1 MGTGLAGTLRN
12 RASRLLRNGRVL
24 GAASLTAADVI
35 GKGIGLLITPYLAN
49 RMGAA
54 QFGVLNLYVS
64 VTQILTFAISLGGAG
79 LLGVEYIREGYTA
92 ARRLRAANLR
102 VSLWV
107 SIALLVVSVT
117 VSWIVPAAVPLM
129 AGLLIVGVSYV
140 QALNVLELSY
150 YRGAQTYK
158 LAVAGQFAFAI
169 LNVVLTV
176 VAFEFDSATAV
187 NRLLSIVLAGGIVQ
201 LVYAL
206 ELRSKHF
213 ERADTVT
220 RRSNTATVIRFG
232 MSLFVHQAST
242 WIRLSIDR
250 FVVSAYFGLAA
261 AGVYSVAAT
270 LASVVYILFISV
282 NQQLQPF
289 LYRRLKNRDFAGFQR
304 VQAWFVAVVFGFT
317 ALYYGL
323 VLVCFDLMFA
333 REYDSAKALLPALL
347 AAAAV
352 QSVYHFFSHAA
363 FYERL
368 GGQISSVTATALVAY
383 LAGLGALA
391 VFRQVT
397 PLHVALLGLGA
408 NAVAAGGMA
417 YLSRRTLRRLRLGPA
432 EVEHRD
438 EPLQPRR
445 SEAGVS
451 DVRSQPGAHPE

>member
-1 MGTGLAGTLRN
+1 MGTRLAGTIRS
-12 RASRLLRNGRVL
+12 RTSRLLRNGRVL
-24 GAASLTAADVI
+24 GAASLTAADII

-49 RMGAA
+49 RMGATE
-54 QFGVLNLYVS
+54 FGVLNLYVS

-79 LLGVEYIREGYTA
+79 LLGVEYIRRGFTS

-107 SIALLVVSVT
+107 SIVLLLVSVT
-117 VSWIVPAAVPLM
+117 VSWVVPSAVPLV
-129 AGLLIVGVSYV
+129 AGLLIVAVSSV

-176 VAFEFDSATAV
+176 MAFEFNSATAV
-187 NRLLSIVLAGGIVQ
+187 NRLLCIVLAGGIVQ
-201 LVYAL
+201 IVYAI
-206 ELRSKHF
+206 ELRSNYF
-213 ERADTVT
+213 EPADKDT
-220 RRSNTATVIRFG
+220 RRSNTSTVIRFG
-232 MSLFVHQAST
+232 MSLFVHQASI
-242 WIRLSIDR
+242 WIRLSVDR
-250 FVVSAYFGLAA
+250 FVISAYFGLAA

-289 LYRRLKNRDFAGFQR
+289 LYRLLKERDFAGFQR
-304 VQAWFVAVVFGFT
+304 VQAWFVAVVLGFT

-323 VLVCFDLMFA
+323 VLVSFDFLFA
-333 REYDSAKALLPALL
+333 REYDAAKALLPALL

-368 GGQISSVTATALVAY
+368 GGQISSVTGAALVAY
-383 LAGLGALA
+383 LVGLWSLAL
-391 VFRQVT
+391 FRQVT
-397 PLHVALLGLGA
+397 PLHIAFLGLA
-408 NAVAAGGMA
+408 SNAVAASGMA
-417 YLSRRTLRRLRLGPA
+417 YLSRRTIRRLRLAPA
-432 EVEHRD
+432 EVE
-438 EPLQPRR
+438 QPN
-445 SEAGVS
+445 G
-451 DVRSQPGAHPE
+451 